1 MKKLIHF
8 MLAISLVISGVMFV
22 FNHSANADNGD
33 LISDGIFGNENSMS
47 ETQIN
52 DFINSFPRS
61 CLKPSNYPAD
71 LSPVTFLEPLGY
83 SSYGGQVSAAR
94 VIFKA
99 ATLYHLNPQVILSTL
114 EKEQGMVSGNTVYGG
129 CIKTVYNSSMGYNC
143 PDGSENALKDYA
155 NINVTRT
162 CVAKESNVTFSRQ
175 VNHASWQLRFDKERA
190 YGNLEWGGDG
200 DVSYVGF
207 MTEGNRARRNGGSV
221 TYYDGYASIDGQSI
235 KLQNGATAAL
245 YNYTPHF
252 NSFQR
257 IFSQWFGAT
266 HNMPIPGCAEA
277 TNTSLSCVWKMQKGS
292 AELLSTSHDDVN
304 WGVNAAGYGYSGV
317 QFFVRNP
324 IAPSAGNIAIYGM
337 TKTDGS
343 TFLTANSAEY
353 DALKSSF
360 TPKGI
365 MFYAD
370 PPNSNTGYP
379 VFRLYNNSTSSHVF
393 TTSPEQYLSVG
404 YQSEGQLFTS
414 LSSLVQEQT
423 PTSGQSLVYRFKDM
437 PDNRHFWT
445 SDIYER
451 DRMIREG
458 YHYDGVGWRST
469 QSTSQKPVYR
479 LYSPTMQKHLYTT
492 DAYERDVL
500 DATSSWTYEGVT
512 FYANSSTSGAPVYRL
527 YRSQNAEHLYTQD
540 AYERSELIRKGV
552 FKDEGI
558 AWYQP

>member
-1 MKKLIHF
+1 MKKFVHF
-8 MLAISLVISGVMFV
+8 TLAISLVISGVMFV
-22 FNHSANADNGD
+22 FDHSANADNGD
-33 LISDGIFGNENSMS
+33 LISDGIFGNENSMTES
-47 ETQIN
+47 QIN
-52 DFINSFPRS
+52 DFINAFPNS

-83 SSYGGQVSAAR
+83 SAYGGQVSAAR
-94 VIFKA
+94 VIYKA

-155 NINVTRT
+155 NINVYRT
-162 CVAKESNVTFSRQ
+162 CVAKESNATFSRQ

-200 DVSYVGF
+200 DVTYVGF

-235 KLQNGATAAL
+235 KLQNGSTAAL

-277 TNTSLSCVWKMQKGS
+277 TNTSVSCVWKMQNSS
-292 AELLSTSHDDVN
+292 ADILTTSHDEVN
-304 WGVNAAGYGYSGV
+304 SGVNISGYGYSGV
-317 QFFVRNP
+317 AFHVRNP
-324 IAPSAGNIAIYGM
+324 VAPSAGNIPVYGM
-337 TKTDGS
+337 TKSNGS
-343 TFLTANSAEY
+343 TFLTTSQSEYQALSSA
-353 DALKSSF
+353 F

-365 MFYAD
+365 VFYAD
-370 PPNSNTGYP
+370 PPYRNTGYP
-379 VFRLYNNSTSSHVF
+379 VFRLYNNATSSHIF
-393 TTSPEQYLSVG
+393 TTAPDQYLSAG

-414 LSSLVQEQT
+414 LSGIVQEQA
-423 PTSGQSLVYRFKDM
+423 PGAGQDLVYRFKNM
-437 PDNRHFWT
+437 PENRHFWT

-451 DRMIREG
+451 DKMIREG

-469 QSTSQKPVYR
+469 QGTSQKPVYR
-479 LYSPTMQKHLYTT
+479 LYSSAMQKHLYTT
-492 DAYERDVL
+492 DSYERDVL
-500 DATSSWTYEGVT
+500 DATSSWTYEGVS
-512 FYANSSTSGAPVYRL
+512 FYSNNSTSGAPVYRL

-540 AYERSELIRKGV
+540 TYERSELIRQGI
-552 FKDEGI
+552 FRDEGV